1 MLPALPQVR
10 AQCRSVAWVCRAD
23 WLVGPVLKTSH
34 MDHHYVDETV
44 GYGISSTLYDLVF
57 GTMNLKAALLKKGA

>member
-1 MLPALPQVR
+1 
-10 AQCRSVAWVCRAD
+10 VAWVCRAD